1 MKKILVCAE
10 DSLSII
16 RIERL
21 LFAKNLAFDIQKSPI
36 KKDELFRYEIIIIHS
51 SWRLANVFSFIENI
65 VLSKTI
71 PVLYVT
77 SLINIAPFTKIK
89 DHPYFSIIEEGKLD
103 TELPI
108 AITLMKK
115 FASEM
120 EKLQTENNKIKNKE
134 ELSKLME
141 SCKKVLINQGMTE
154 DTAHKYILKRAMDDQ
169 ISKYDSCLRIIQ
181 ENTKKDID

>member
-21 LFAKNLAFDIQKSPI
+21 LFAKNHPFDIQKSPI
-36 KKDELFRYEIIIIHS
+36 KKDDLFRYEMVIIHS
-51 SWRLANVFSFIENI
+51 SWRLANVFSFIENV
-65 VLSKTI
+65 VLSKTL

-77 SLINIAPFTKIK
+77 SLINIAPFSKIINL
-89 DHPYFSIIEEGKLD
+89 PYFSIIEEGKLD
-103 TELPI
+103 SELPI
-108 AITLMKK
+108 AISLMKK
-115 FASEM
+115 FAAEM
-120 EKLQTENNKIKNKE
+120 EKLQNENKKIKNKE

-141 SCKKVLINQGMTE
+141 SCKKILIEQGMTE
-154 DTAHKYILKRAMDDQ
+154 ENAHRYILKRAMDDQ

-181 ENTKKDID
+181 ENNKKDID